1 MAAKRKQTTTYNRIL
16 KEFTKLNSKL
26 PEDRKLSIQERRKI
40 IKEQILPRYKNV
52 PAYKVKVK
60 QLKSFIVKV
69 YDKIPPK
76 EICDLNYIDLSDF
89 GSVEWFALDE
99 TITELIPDCVYI
111 KVSAAE
117 YGDTKIFNTR
127 DYEYGKKGV
136 RKIVENIRPD
146 AENESGKFVFSGI
159 KKLRPR
165 KRNDGTPENYYL
177 DFVLFIVDRKGDS
190 EPQGDVEEIEYKLP
204 ATKEVKKK
212 KTKIKNIIEQR
223 IKTLK
228 SKRDSRK
235 RAKQTLDKNIKQFI
249 KTSSQI
255 KKAKKPSGDKKI
267 MRSKQ
272 FFHAQKLLEKYYA
285 QGKLTQAQYE
295 ARLQKILNEYY
306 D

>member
-1 MAAKRKQTTTYNRIL
+1 MAKKNQTTYNRIL
-16 KEFTKLNSKL
+16 KEFTKLNNKL
-26 PEDRKLSIQERRKI
+26 PEDRKLLIQERRKI
-40 IKEQILPRYKNV
+40 IREKILPRYKNV
-52 PAYKVKVK
+52 PAYKIKVKVI
-60 QLKSFIVKV
+60 KSEIVKV

-76 EICDLNYIDLSDF
+76 EICDLNYLDLSNF
-89 GSVEWFALDE
+89 QSVEWFALDE
-99 TITELIPDCVYI
+99 TITELIPDCVYV
-111 KVSAAE
+111 KVSASE
-117 YGDTKIFNTR
+117 YGETRIFNTR

-136 RKIVENIRPD
+136 RKIVEAIRPD

-177 DFVLFIVDRKGDS
+177 DFVLFIVDRKGES
-190 EPQGDVEEIEYKLP
+190 EPQGDIEEIEFSLP

-223 IKTLK
+223 IKSLK

-235 RAKQTLDKNIKQFI
+235 RAKQTLDKNIKKFI
-249 KTSSQI
+249 KTSSQV
-255 KKAKKPSGDKKI
+255 KKAKKPSVDKKI

-285 QGKLTQAQYE
+285 QGKLTKAQYE
-295 ARLQKILNEYY
+295 ARLEKILNEYY

>member
-1 MAAKRKQTTTYNRIL
+1 MAKRKQTTYNRIL
-16 KEFTKLNSKL
+16 KEFTKVNSKL

-40 IKEQILPRYKNV
+40 IKEQILPRYKKV
-52 PAYKVKVK
+52 PQYKIKVKK
-60 QLKSFIVKV
+60 LHSEIVKI
-69 YDKIPPK
+69 YDKLPPK

-89 GSVEWFALDE
+89 QSVEWFSLDE
-99 TITELIPDCVYI
+99 TITELIPDCVYV

-117 YGDTKIFNTR
+117 YGETRIFNTR

-136 RKIVENIRPD
+136 RKIVEAIRPD

-177 DFVLFIVDRKGDS
+177 DFVLFIVDRKGES
-190 EPQGDVEEIEYKLP
+190 EPQGDIEEVVYKLP

-235 RAKQTLDKNIKQFI
+235 RAKKTLDRNIKAFI
-249 KTSSQI
+249 KTSQQV
-255 KKAKKPSGDKKI
+255 KKAKKPSTDKKI
-267 MRSKQ
+267 TRSKQ
-272 FFHAQKLLEKYYA
+272 FFHAQKLLEKYYQ
-285 QGKLTQAQYE
+285 QGKLTKAQYE
-295 ARLQKILNEYY
+295 ARLERILSEYY

>member
-1 MAAKRKQTTTYNRIL
+1 MAAKTTTYNRIL

-40 IKEQILPRYKNV
+40 IKEQILPRYKNF

-136 RKIVENIRPD
+136 RRIVENIRPD

-249 KTSSQI
+249 KTSSQV

>member
-52 PAYKVKVK
+52 PAYKVKIK
-60 QLKSFIVKV
+60 KLKSFIVKV

-249 KTSSQI
+249 KTSSQV

>member
-1 MAAKRKQTTTYNRIL
+1 MAKRKQTTYNRIL
-16 KEFTKLNSKL
+16 KEFTKLNNKL

-40 IKEQILPRYKNV
+40 IKDKILPRYKKV
-52 PAYKVKVK
+52 PSYKVKVK
-60 QLKSFIVKV
+60 QLKSEITKI
-69 YDKIPPK
+69 YDKLPPK
-76 EICDLNYIDLSDF
+76 EICDLNYLDLSNF
-89 GSVEWFALDE
+89 QSVEWFALDE
-99 TITELIPDCVYI
+99 TITELIPDCVYV

-117 YGDTKIFNTR
+117 YGETRIFNTR

-136 RKIVENIRPD
+136 RKIVESIRPD

-190 EPQGDVEEIEYKLP
+190 EPQGDIEEIVYTLP
-204 ATKEVKKK
+204 STKEVKKK
-212 KTKIKNIIEQR
+212 KSKIKNLIEQR
-223 IKTLK
+223 IKGLK

-235 RAKQTLDKNIKQFI
+235 RAKQTLDKNIKAFM
-249 KTSSQI
+249 KTSSSV
-255 KKAKKPSGDKKI
+255 KKAKKPTTDKKI
-267 MRSKQ
+267 LKNKQ

-285 QGKLTQAQYE
+285 QGKLTKAQYE
-295 ARLQKILNEYY
+295 ARLEKILSEYY

>member
-136 RKIVENIRPD
+136 RRIVENIRPD

-249 KTSSQI
+249 KTSSQV